1 MVYGHDS
8 SSVHESATFSQQL
21 DIPNQR
27 GHTRQYEE
35 AQGRNQIQ
43 IRQVAD
49 RIRILEQK
57 VTELQTQLNEK
68 KKENDYHT
76 RKAIEFYKTLCL
88 YRPKMLAK
96 HRQKAQATLLAANAP
111 RPSAP
116 ISLAIAPSVLCLP
129 APPSSVVVTS
139 VPCPSAPIS
148 STRNPAISRQSARR
162 LSAVP
167 SVPRL
172 SAPLPLAPV
181 PSAPCQATV
190 LSPTSSLHT
199 PSSAS
204 SVITSALYIDLT
216 LDETPLRSHTS
227 QRRKRA
233 PEQESQVG
241 DQLRKKI
248 LTKSF
253 EWMEP
258 KDRPNFNK
266 RNPLKPDPTCFE
278 RPLDVD
284 PTRTDEPYPTDSLQY
299 GHNLGQA
306 SQEPPLAPGQAPA
319 HPLAP
324 ARLPHSQKNK
334 LSKPRAR
341 KPNNKKPQATAKLQR
356 LDEGRERIQTKEEQ
370 IMQEQNATTAGKTQ
384 EQEAEDFETRGA
396 EKEAILGKGVEDINT
411 MAAEMEGWLG
421 QDESD

>member
-1 MVYGHDS
+1 
-8 SSVHESATFSQQL
+8 
-21 DIPNQR
+21 
-27 GHTRQYEE
+27 
-35 AQGRNQIQ
+35 
-43 IRQVAD
+43 
-49 RIRILEQK
+49 
-57 VTELQTQLNEK
+57 
-68 KKENDYHT
+68 
-76 RKAIEFYKTLCL
+76 
-88 YRPKMLAK
+88 MLAK
-96 HRQKAQATLLAANAP
+96 YRQKAQATLVAANAP
-111 RPSAP
+111 RLSAP

-148 STRNPAISRQSARR
+148 STRNPAIPRQSARR

-172 SAPLPLAPV
+172 SAPLPLALV

-204 SVITSALYIDLT
+204 SVTTSALYIDLK
-216 LDETPLRSHTS
+216 LDETPLSSHTS

-233 PEQESQVG
+233 PEQESQVR
-241 DQLRKKI
+241 DQLRKNV

-266 RNPLKPDPTCFE
+266 RNPYKPDPTCFE

-284 PTRTDEPYPTDSLQY
+284 PTRTDEQYPTDSLQY

-341 KPNNKKPQATAKLQR
+341 KPNNKKPIATAKLQR
-356 LDEGRERIQTKEEQ
+356 LDEARERIHTKEEQ

-384 EQEAEDFETRGA
+384 AQEAEDFETRGA
-396 EKEAILGKGVEDINT
+396 EKEAILEKGVEDINT